1 MTTTPDTLPPFAR
14 HQKTA
19 EVLLQTL
26 AQALQP
32 TLAEKGALSAD
43 DLARAVELMLR
54 HKQTLAPLFAVNCRA
69 CLAAGPAAAVKGMAA
84 FQADQRRRDY
94 VTRLLFAAVA
104 AQTPET
110 VDPIT
115 GDSYPRLLAG
125 PLQTHVASL
134 FYEREWEAM
143 NADALLLFQK
153 VGVDSGEAVWERL
166 QTDDALPFVADAVF
180 IRVLLRFRQFAYQRQ
195 HFIRRMGDLLRDR
208 QFIVTEAHFIALFDA
223 MFGRLRPALASELGR
238 ARIDTR
244 YGEETATTMLR
255 IFDEF
260 DRRRLELASSFKVLM
275 EPQKLMRAR
284 SAPRPATLPKRR
296 AP

>member
-1 MTTTPDTLPPFAR
+1 M
-14 HQKTA
+14 
-19 EVLLQTL
+19 
-26 AQALQP
+26 
-32 TLAEKGALSAD
+32 
-43 DLARAVELMLR
+43 
-54 HKQTLAPLFAVNCRA
+54 
-69 CLAAGPAAAVKGMAA
+69 
-84 FQADQRRRDY
+84 
-94 VTRLLFAAVA
+94 
-104 AQTPET
+104 
-110 VDPIT
+110 
-115 GDSYPRLLAG
+115 LAG

-166 QTDDALPFVADAVF
+166 QADDALPFVADAVF

-208 QFIVTEAHFIALFDA
+208 GFVLSEEQFMALFDA

-244 YGEETATTMLR
+244 YGDETASAMLR

-260 DRRRLELASSFKVLM
+260 DRRRLELATSFKALR
-275 EPQKLMRAR
+275 EPQKPMRAR
-284 SAPRPATLPKRR
+284 PNLRPTSVPKRR